1 MKTLKVTGH
10 LHFWPLLFVNHTV
23 MFQLIRF
30 IFNRIRMFQRNIE
43 MVAAVTVK
51 AFKFLVFVLSQKVL

>member
-10 LHFWPLLFVNHTV
+10 LHSFLHFWPLLFVNHTV
-23 MFQLIRF
+23 MFQLIQF

-43 MVAAVTVK
+43 TVAAVTIK
-51 AFKFLVFVLSQKVL
+51 AF